1 MNLPDYF
8 LADLPPE
15 ATLGPAMIAEACR
28 ALRRNREQYLAP
40 RSTMSLLETLS
51 DVAANWL
58 EPRDPFRQLA
68 LRDGPATTGLSE
80 ATLRRGLDTFFRRMT
95 AEGLRTLIDQDLG
108 HLDRL
113 DRFVATE
120 SEQASQRTGLATG
133 PELLVHITAGNLPV
147 PAMVSL
153 VTGLLVKSAQFVKC
167 ASGTSLL
174 PRLFAHSL
182 YAVEPK
188 LGSCLELA
196 EWPGGTPSLEDTLF
210 AEADGVTAT
219 GTEETLASLR
229 TRLPARVRLVGYGH
243 RVSFGYVS
251 RDVLSRSEARQIA
264 ARAASDVA
272 AWDQHGCLSPH
283 LFYVEEGGSVSPS
296 QFAEFLT
303 SAMARL
309 ETSEPRGTVSA
320 ADAVAITSR
329 RNLYEV
335 RAAASADTQLWR
347 SEGSTAWTV
356 VYEADPLFQLS
367 CLNRFVYVKAVKSVD
382 DALHAATAVERQVS
396 TVGLAACGEHA
407 RELTLA
413 LARWGATRICPIGH
427 MQDPPLAWR
436 HDGRPA
442 LAELVAWTDWE
453 H

>member
-1 MNLPDYF
+1 MRLGHF
-8 LADLPPE
+8 LA
-15 ATLGPAMIAEACR
+15 
-28 ALRRNREQYLAP
+28 
-40 RSTMSLLETLS
+40 
-51 DVAANWL
+51 
-58 EPRDPFRQLA
+58 
-68 LRDGPATTGLSE
+68 
-80 ATLRRGLDTFFRRMT
+80 
-95 AEGLRTLIDQDLG
+95 
-108 HLDRL
+108 
-113 DRFVATE
+113 
-120 SEQASQRTGLATG
+120 ASPL
-133 PELLVHITAGNLPV
+133 
-147 PAMVSL
+147 
-153 VTGLLVKSAQFVKC
+153 C
-167 ASGTSLL
+167 
-174 PRLFAHSL
+174 HSL

-335 RAAASADTQLWR
+335 RAAASAIR
-347 SEGSTAWTV
+347 NCGA
-356 VYEADPLFQLS
+356 
-367 CLNRFVYVKAVKSVD
+367 VKARP
-382 DALHAATAVERQVS
+382 L
-396 TVGLAACGEHA
+396 GP
-407 RELTLA
+407 
-413 LARWGATRICPIGH
+413 WFTRPI
-427 MQDPPLAWR
+427 R
-436 HDGRPA
+436 FSSSPA
-442 LAELVAWTDWE
+442 LTVRLCQSGEE
-453 H
+453 RG

>member
-1 MNLPDYF
+1 MNLPNYF

-15 ATLGPAMIAEACR
+15 ARLGAGMIREACQT
-28 ALRRNREQYLAP
+28 LRRNREQYLAP
-40 RSTMSLLETLS
+40 RPTSRLIETLG
-51 DVAANWL
+51 DLAANWL
-58 EPRDPFRQLA
+58 EPHDPFRQLA
-68 LRDGPATTGLSE
+68 LQHGPAATGLSE
-80 ATLRRGLDTFFRRMT
+80 ATLRRGLDAFFRRMT

-120 SEQASQRTGLATG
+120 SEQASQRTSLASG
-133 PELLVHITAGNLPV
+133 PELLVHITAGNLPI
-147 PAMVSL
+147 PAIVSL
-153 VTGLLVKSAQFVKC
+153 VTGVLVKSAQFAKC
-167 ASGTSLL
+167 AVGSSFL

-188 LGSCLELA
+188 LASCLELA
-196 EWPGGTPSLEDTLF
+196 EWPGGTPSLEESLF

-219 GTEETLASLR
+219 GTEETLASIR
-229 TRLPARVRLVGYGH
+229 TRLPARVRFIGHGH

-251 RDVLSRSEARQIA
+251 RDMLSRSEAKQIA
-264 ARAASDVA
+264 AHAAGDVA

-283 LFYVEEGGSVSPS
+283 LFYVEEGGSVPPH
-296 QFAEFLT
+296 QFAEFL
-303 SAMARL
+303 ALALAQL
-309 ETSEPRGTVSA
+309 ETREPRGKVSA
-320 ADAVAITSR
+320 ADAAAITSR
-329 RNLYEV
+329 RNLFEV
-335 RAAASADTQLWR
+335 RAAASGDTQLWR

-356 VYEADPLFQLS
+356 IYEADPLFQLS
-367 CLNRFVYVKAVKSVD
+367 CLNRFVYVKAVKGVD
-382 DALHAATAVERQVS
+382 DALHAATAVEHQVS
-396 TVGLAACGEHA
+396 TVGLAACGERA

-413 LARWGATRICPIGH
+413 LARWGASRICPIGH

-442 LAELVAWTDWE
+442 LAELITWTDWE